1 MTFITTDNERIT
13 IEGNSGSLMELAVE
27 NNVKLRMVGLS
38 TGYNELLIRREKE
51 KENRFSVWYSKDEKL
66 LAVDAINN
74 GKAYVLG
81 SKFIKGGQI
90 INKLNLIHS
99 TTEFKLANLLA
110 E

>member
-1 MTFITTDNERIT
+1 
-13 IEGNSGSLMELAVE
+13 MELAVE
-27 NNVKLRMVGLS
+27 NNVKLQMGGLS

-51 KENRFSVWYSKDEKL
+51 NCFSVWYSNDEKL
-66 LAVDAINN
+66 LAVDAIIN

-99 TTEFKLANLLA
+99 TTEFKFANLLV